1 MLRLKS
7 DYLAIATLG
16 FAEIIR
22 AIFQW
27 DPLDP
32 VTNGANAL
40 KNFPTFSSFNIQNA
54 DGKVILRL
62 STFVPFLL
70 AGVCV
75 AVIVLTTI
83 YSGVEYFTKN
93 LDVLSDVK

>member
-1 MLRLKS
+1 M
-7 DYLAIATLG
+7 
-16 FAEIIR
+16 
-22 AIFQW
+22 
-27 DPLDP
+27 
-32 VTNGANAL
+32 TNGANAL

-75 AVIVLTTI
+75 AVIITADQLHLRP
-83 YSGVEYFTKN
+83 GFQGHPG
-93 LDVLSDVK
+93 